1 MWGDAPTGQRHL
13 HPDQVCIPMCFLSCW
28 ALILVLR
35 RGVVGDRALQ
45 LGYHGVHDSDL
56 SRPTYTVSCE
66 KDTMFEDTGGAAPSR
81 RCHYFFSKANWQAG
95 PRSEVESHLAT
106 ILLPRTVVRLYHRHL
121 D

>member
-28 ALILVLR
+28 ALIIVLR

-45 LGYHGVHDSDL
+45 LGYHGVHDSEL
-56 SRPTYTVSCE
+56 SRPTYTVSFE
-66 KDTMFEDTGGAAPSR
+66 KDTMFEDTGGGRTLPPVPLLL
-81 RCHYFFSKANWQAG
+81 QQGQLAG
-95 PRSEVESHLAT
+95 RSAEVESHLAT
-106 ILLPRTVVRLYHRHL
+106 ILLPRTVVRLYRRHL